1 MDSPMNQVDLFVVGS
16 DFYSGST
23 RKDGSL
29 KDGWCDFRLLGNQF
43 VYDYFGTSD
52 ALGKVRYFA
61 TRVSPGAA
69 RSFLEHER
77 QQLWLDALDRSVT
90 LEITEAA
97 AVARRV
103 VGFESGQGGEFAD
116 RPEDTAFAALR
127 RTALAPQAMV
137 ISANGGNS
145 TPLLSFL
152 NKNCECQPLI
162 LVPPDLEMPDD
173 GSRLQVPIS
182 HQHLEAARIDNEGL
196 WRRYEQSRQ
205 KSRQAAGW
213 LENASQ
219 ELGTWLNRRL
229 RDVPFRHPECWKE
242 KVQADSSLRAELK
255 VKVER
260 FLTSYAVGGSHH
272 NDYHGQVVF
281 IAAKLLTTQADFV
294 FADRTAECASD
305 PLLSIYNGRDL
316 IDYASQVYPKLE
328 IGEDAR
334 RQILELNGNEK
345 HFNWLV
351 KAFSTANRE
360 MQNWAGGRFPHD
372 RLPDSSPES
381 ETVMNNTEWRRLR
394 QFKTNTGKH
403 LLFTHHMKCRG
414 PNIRVYY
421 DVDPDGK
428 VLRIGYVGG
437 HLPTQ
442 RYRT

>member
-1 MDSPMNQVDLFVVGS
+1 MNQVDLFVVGS

-23 RKDGSL
+23 RKEGRL
-29 KDGWCDFRLLGNQF
+29 KDGWCDFRVLGNKF
-43 VYDYFGTSD
+43 AYDYFGPSA
-52 ALGKVRYFA
+52 ALGKVWYFA
-61 TRVSPGAA
+61 TRVSPSAS

-77 QQLWLDALDRSVT
+77 QQIWLDALDLSVT
-90 LEITEAA
+90 RKITDAA

-103 VGFESGQGGEFAD
+103 AGSESSQGSEFSD
-116 RPEDTAFAALR
+116 RPEDAAFFDLR
-127 RTALAPQAMV
+127 RDALAPQAMV

-162 LVPPDLEMPDD
+162 LVPPDLDLPDD
-173 GSRLQVPIS
+173 GSRLPPVLIS
-182 HQHLEAARIDNEGL
+182 HQDLEAARIDNEAL
-196 WRRYEQSRQ
+196 WRRYEQSRR
-205 KSRQAAGW
+205 KSRQAASW
-213 LENASQ
+213 LENASDD
-219 ELGTWLNRRL
+219 LGTWLNKQL
-229 RDVPFRHPECWKE
+229 RDIPFRHPEAWKK
-242 KVQADSSLRAELK
+242 KVQLDLRLQADLK
-255 VKVER
+255 SKVAR
-260 FLTSYAVGGSHH
+260 FLTSPAVGGSRPA
-272 NDYHGQVVF
+272 DDRVVVF
-281 IAAKLLTTQADFV
+281 IAGNLLTTQADFV

-316 IDYASQVYPKLE
+316 IDHASQVYPKLE
-328 IGEDAR
+328 IGDDAR

-351 KAFSTANRE
+351 KAFATANRE
-360 MQNWAGGRFPHD
+360 MQNWTGGRFPHD

-394 QFKTNTGKH
+394 QFKTHTGKY
-403 LLFTHHMKCRG
+403 LLFTHHMKCHG

-437 HLPTQ
+437 HLATP